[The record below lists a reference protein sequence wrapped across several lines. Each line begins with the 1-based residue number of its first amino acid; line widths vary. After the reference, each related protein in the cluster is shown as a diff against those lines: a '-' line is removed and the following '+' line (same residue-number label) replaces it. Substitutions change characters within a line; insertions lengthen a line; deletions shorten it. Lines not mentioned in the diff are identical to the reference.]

1 MDGDDYDLYLDSYVE
16 APEAVPL
23 EVTIVFPA
31 IEHKCDL
38 NIIRLHEIK
47 SNSAHPGGVPGPSF

>member
-23 EVTIVFPA
+23 EVA
-31 IEHKCDL
+31 IKVSATVHIFSAFHD
-38 NIIRLHEIK
+38 NIPNK
-47 SNSAHPGGVPGPSF
+47 NTSPTC